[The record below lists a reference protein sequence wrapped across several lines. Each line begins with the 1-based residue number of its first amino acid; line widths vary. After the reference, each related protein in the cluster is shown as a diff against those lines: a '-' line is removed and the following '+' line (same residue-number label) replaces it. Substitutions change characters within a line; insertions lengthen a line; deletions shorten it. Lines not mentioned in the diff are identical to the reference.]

1 MTTLSRAVILPLLE
15 HEKSAVTK
23 WRDKKKAYSWAE
35 AEKKVKGNAGRRKYN
50 DEYIDPLD
58 NRRLNL
64 NNDTLFILSL
74 PFMFQDKEI
83 FTWMWG

>member
-1 MTTLSRAVILPLLE
+1 MNRVPLLNE
-15 HEKSAVTK
+15 ENRRKLIREPK
-23 WRDKKKAYSWAE
+23 RKKK
-35 AEKKVKGNAGRRKYN
+35 VNGNAGRRKYN

-83 FTWMWG
+83 FT